1 MNNVL
6 AIIGEYNPFH
16 NGHLYHIKESKEL
29 TNSDYTILIMSGNFV
44 QRGAPALI
52 DKWKRSQMA
61 IENGIDLVVELP
73 VLYSISSA
81 ENFANG
87 SIQILNSLKI
97 VNTLSFGSE
106 CGNISLLNDFTQVLT
121 SEPPEYKTLLEHELS
136 KGLSFPKARENALM
150 LYLGDIRKYSNILN
164 SPNNTLGIEYL
175 KALQLSKSKIKAFTL
190 QRQSSAHNS
199 LKVENGF
206 SSGTAIRNMIFE
218 NDFDSLFSVM
228 PKSSYEILI
237 DALRSGEYIA
247 DLSSFEKE
255 IIFKLRNMYIDEIA
269 ELPDVSEGLE
279 NLIKESVSNCNTLD
293 ELIEKIKSK
302 RYTRT
307 RIQRILLYALL
318 GYTKSDYEILK
329 KNPVPYIRVLGFND
343 KGKEL
348 LSSISKNNKK
358 LNVITSVKQFMD
370 KNKKSKSWIS
380 LLEKDILSTDIYTLG
395 YSNNSKAGLDYTKKL
410 ITL

>member
-16 NGHLYHIKESKEL
+16 NGHLYHIKESKGL

-121 SEPPEYKTLLEHELS
+121 SEPPEYKTLLGHELS

-190 QRQSSAHNS
+190 QRQSSDHNS

-255 IIFKLRNMYIDEIA
+255 IIFKLRNMYIEEIA

-348 LSSISKNNKK
+348 LSLISKNNKK

-380 LLEKDILSTDIYTLG
+380 LLEKDILSTNIYTLG
-395 YSNNSKAGLDYTKKL
+395 FKNTSQANLDYTKKL

>member
-16 NGHLYHIKESKEL
+16 NGHLYHIKESKGL

-121 SEPPEYKTLLEHELS
+121 SEPPEYKSLLGHELS

-190 QRQSSAHNS
+190 QRQSSDHNS

-255 IIFKLRNMYIDEIA
+255 IIFKLRNMYIEEIA

-348 LSSISKNNKK
+348 LSLISKNNKK

-395 YSNNSKAGLDYTKKL
+395 YSNNSKSGLDYTKKL